1 VDGLPDPRT
10 LPPDVTAEF
19 TERGGHGGFLEGRW
33 PWRLESWAERRAVEF
48 LARVLTDRREREAS
62 R

>member
-1 VDGLPDPRT
+1 LPDPRT
-10 LPPDVTAEF
+10 LPANVIAEF

-33 PWRLESWAERRAVEF
+33 PWRLESWAERHGIEF
-48 LARVLTDRREREAS
+48 LAGALESSGSGIS